1 MSSHSSHDR
10 PPDGAATPPTPTR
23 RKAARRG
30 ALLTA
35 SILVL
40 GTVVAPG
47 SPAALAEGQ
56 EPAPVTSVAG
66 PLPGPI
72 TLAGLGEGSHT
83 VTLVTGDT
91 VRLNDAGGGK
101 YAVDAKAVARPDGTL
116 PRLSTMATPDGVY
129 VTPSD
134 AMPAIQAGR
143 LDRELFNVTYLAENG
158 YADDQ
163 AKQLP
168 VIVQYPKQDSAAAIA
183 SAAKAIPASEPEHTL
198 ESINASA
205 VAVTKAE
212 AGTFWSAV
220 RAVPEKTDANGTV
233 GLANVPDTLRGGIA
247 KVWLDRKVKADLDVS
262 VPMIGAPQAWAGGHD
277 GTGVKVA
284 ILDTGIDAAHPDLAG
299 KVADSKSFIPGQ
311 EVQDGHGHGTHVAS
325 TVAGSGAAA
334 GGKYKGVAPGAK
346 LVIGK
351 VLDNSG
357 SGTDSQVIEGMEWAA
372 ASGAKV
378 VSMSLGSGPSDGTD
392 PMSQAVN
399 ALSASTGVLFVIAA
413 GNLGASGRETVAS
426 PGTADAALTVAA
438 VDKDDKWATFSGQG
452 PRFGDGALKPDIAA
466 PGVAITAARAAGT
479 SMGTPADDR
488 YTTGA
493 GTSMATPHVA
503 GAVAIM
509 AQQHPDWSGLQLK
522 AALMS
527 TAKDDDLSVYK
538 QGAGRVDLARAHT
551 QQVFATTAGL
561 DFAALDAENWT
572 AGRELTYTNFG
583 DQPVT
588 LTLTPSL
595 RTSDGTEV
603 KGALSLADPT
613 LTVPPSGTATT
624 SVTLDP
630 KGLAD
635 IDNYT
640 GAVTATADG
649 VQLRTPVGAVRA
661 APMATLTVHTLGR
674 DGKPSNP
681 WAQDTIDVAGDK
693 GVISTTR
700 LTEEG
705 TTVTRVPQ
713 GAISVMQVVDWIDED
728 DRYNLAFLFNPEI
741 TITGD
746 TEITLDARQASQVR
760 FTTPKPA
767 EPLNNDSA
775 IAYQRTVSN
784 GGSFMGAVTMN
795 SPVGSWGRLWA
806 TPTQPVTKGRFRFHT
821 RFALG
826 QPEVAMS
833 VRKPGGLALHPAAP
847 MHGFDVYGEHRQ
859 ESTFP
864 DFRPFTGT
872 RDLEI
877 VDVGQGRPEDI
888 ADRDLRGKLV
898 LMEVPKTEGIFGLLC
913 GVQIERIGPIRD
925 AGAAGIVHF
934 PMVGTGCPIPLGIAQ
949 KPFTGDPK
957 PVGIPNVSL
966 SAKEALELRGRI
978 AGNRPVTVRVTGAE
992 ESAYTYTFAPY
1003 EEGRVPRS
1011 LHYTFTDRDLAQID
1025 MDIHTAEPAQYGDWR
1040 YAWKVDDVLPLASQP
1055 SLWGVPRL
1063 TGQQRRDW
1071 VGPLDSEV
1079 ISSHGMWAM
1088 PNPRAVDSLRPQ
1100 WALEVFD
1107 KPVRTRQSWL
1117 TTPFTPGVAT
1127 ASDKLYK
1134 LAKPGANLGWSF
1146 RCMICVQGNSL
1157 WAEFEL
1163 SNGAPGSRQYN
1174 ADYWSGPFAPNFD
1187 VRLYRD
1193 GKEIPR
1199 TAVEGTDLLPHFTL
1213 PETPGSYRLTAKNA
1227 QNDTEW
1233 TFTTPVETER
1243 LPGSYCS
1250 LEALY
1255 GTAERC
1261 RPAPV
1266 MFVSYDLGDSLATDN
1281 TVPAGRS
1288 HTFTVSPYHS
1298 PSATK
1303 MPDIA
1308 GLKLWASTDDGAT
1321 YTPVSLKSN
1330 ADGTYTAKTQYP
1342 AFNATKGAVTLKV
1355 EAWDQAGNTIKQ
1367 TTTRAFDLRDKT
1379 MSGHAVQ

>member
-1 MSSHSSHDR
+1 MSSHRSHDR
-10 PPDGAATPPTPTR
+10 PPDDTATPPTPTR
-23 RKAARRG
+23 RKAARRQ
-30 ALLTA
+30 ALVTA

-47 SPAALAEGQ
+47 SSAALAERQ
-56 EPAPVTSVAG
+56 APAPVTSTAG
-66 PLPGPI
+66 PLSGPI
-72 TLAGLGEGSHT
+72 TLAGLGGSSHT

-101 YAVDAKAVARPDGTL
+101 YDVDAKAVARPDGTL

-168 VIVQYPKQDSAAAIA
+168 VIVQYPKQVSAAAIA
-183 SAAKAIPASEPEHTL
+183 PAAKAIPASEPEHTL

-284 ILDTGIDAAHPDLAG
+284 ILDTGIDTTHPDLVG

-325 TVAGSGAAA
+325 TVVGSGAAA

-351 VLDNSG
+351 VLDDSG
-357 SGTDSQVIEGMEWAA
+357 SGTGSQAIEGMEWAA

-399 ALSASTGVLFVIAA
+399 TLSASTGVLFVIAA
-413 GNLGASGRETVAS
+413 GNLGASGKETVAS
-426 PGTADAALTVAA
+426 PGTAEAALTVAA
-438 VDKDDKWATFSGQG
+438 VDKSDQWATFSGQG

-488 YTTGA
+488 YTTAA

-503 GAVAIM
+503 GAAAIM
-509 AQQHPDWSGLQLK
+509 AQQHPDWSGSQLK

-538 QGAGRVDLARAHT
+538 QGAGRVDLARAHA

-572 AGRELTYTNFG
+572 AGRELTYTNLG

-588 LTLTPSL
+588 LTLTAFL
-595 RTSDGTEV
+595 HTSDGTEV

-630 KGLAD
+630 KRLAD

-661 APMATLTVHTLGR
+661 VPMATLTVHTLGR
-674 DGKPSNP
+674 DGKPSTP

-693 GVISTTR
+693 GVITTTR
-700 LTEEG
+700 VINEG

-713 GAISVMQVVDWIDED
+713 GTISVAQLLTWIGDD
-728 DRYNLAFLFNPEI
+728 DRFNVVFLLNPEI
-741 TITGD
+741 TVTGD
-746 TEITLDARQASQVR
+746 TEITLDARHASEIR

-767 EPLNNDSA
+767 EPLNNDPRMV
-775 IAYQRTVSN
+775 YQRTTSN
-784 GGSFMGAVTMN
+784 GTAYMSSVSSDTI
-795 SPVGSWGRLWA
+795 VGSWLRMWA
-806 TPTQPVTKGRFRFHT
+806 TPTKPVTKGKFRFHS
-821 RFALG
+821 RFTLG
-826 QPEVAMS
+826 QTEVAMD
-833 VRKPGGLALHPAAP
+833 VRKSKKLTLHPTAP
-847 MHGFDVYGEHRQ
+847 MHALYNWGHAQGAYYDYR
-859 ESTFP
+859 S
-864 DFRPFTGT
+864 FTGT
-872 RDLEI
+872 QDLEL
-877 VDVGQGRPEDI
+877 VDVGEGRPEDI
-888 ADRDLRGKLV
+888 AGRDLRGKLV
-898 LMEVPKTEGIFGLLC
+898 LMEAPMAPSVFGGEEC
-913 GVQIERIGPIRD
+913 GVQIDRLGSLRD
-925 AGAAGIVHF
+925 AGAAGVVHF
-934 PMVGTGCPIPLGIAQ
+934 PKVGTDCGIPLPIAWSGMS
-949 KPFTGDPK
+949 KPI
-957 PVGIPNVSL
+957 GIPNVSL
-966 SAKEALELRGRI
+966 PAREALQLRERI
-978 AGNRPVTVRVTGAE
+978 ADRPVTIQVMGTP
-992 ESAYTYTFAPY
+992 ESPYTYTFAPY
-1003 EEGRVPRS
+1003 EEGRVPGS
-1011 LHYTFTDRDLAQID
+1011 LHYTFTGRDLAQID
-1025 MDIHTAEPAQYGDWR
+1025 MDVHAAAPTQYRDWR
-1040 YAWKVDDVLPLASQP
+1040 YAWKVDDVAPLASAP
-1055 SLWGVPRL
+1055 LGWGFPL
-1063 TGQQRRDW
+1063 FTAAQRTDW
-1071 VGPLDSEV
+1071 VGPLDPDV
-1079 ISSHGMWAM
+1079 ISSHGM
-1088 PNPRAVDSLRPQ
+1088 DSMSDPKALNMTQPQ
-1100 WALEVFD
+1100 WLMEVFD
-1107 KPVRTRQSWL
+1107 KPIRTRQSWL
-1117 TTPFTPGVAT
+1117 TTPFTPGANTGSEKVIR
-1127 ASDKLYK
+1127 
-1134 LAKPGANLGWSF
+1134 LAEPSANWGANF
-1146 RCMICVQGNSL
+1146 RCMICVRGNTL
-1157 WAEFEL
+1157 WAEIE
-1163 SNGAPGSRQYN
+1163 SANGGPANRQYKGMWD
-1174 ADYWSGPFAPNFD
+1174 AQQSDAALFD
-1187 VRLYRD
+1187 IRLYQ
-1193 GKEIPR
+1193 GAQEIPR
-1199 TAVEGTDLLPHFTL
+1199 TLVEGIGLFPHFTL
-1213 PETPGSYRLTAKNA
+1213 PKTPGSYRLTAKNA

-1243 LPGSYCS
+1243 LPGSFCS

-1298 PSATK
+1298 PSATR
-1303 MPDIA
+1303 MPDVA

-1330 ADGTYTAKTQYP
+1330 EDGTYTAKTRYP

-1379 MSGHAVQ
+1379 TSGHAVQ

>member
-56 EPAPVTSVAG
+56 ESAPVTPAAG
-66 PLPGPI
+66 PPSGPI
-72 TLAGLGEGSHT
+72 RLTGLGAGSHT

-163 AKQLP
+163 VKQLP

-183 SAAKAIPASEPEHTL
+183 SAAKAIPASEPGHAL

-284 ILDTGIDAAHPDLAG
+284 VLDTGIDADHPDLAD
-299 KVADSKSFIPGQ
+299 KVIASKSFITGE
-311 EVQDGHGHGTHVAS
+311 EVKDGHGHGTHVAS
-325 TVAGSGAAA
+325 TIAGSGAAS
-334 GGKYKGVAPGAK
+334 GGKYKGVAPGAT

-357 SGTDSQVIEGMEWAA
+357 FGTDSQSIEGMEWAA

-378 VSMSLGSGPSDGTD
+378 VSMSLGSGPTDGTD

-399 ALSASTGVLFVIAA
+399 ALSASTGALFVIAA
-413 GNLGASGRETVAS
+413 GNIGASGAETVAS

-438 VDKDDKWATFSGQG
+438 VDKSDQWASFSGQG

-479 SMGTPADDR
+479 TMGTPADDH
-488 YTTGA
+488 YTTAA

-503 GAVAIM
+503 GAVAIL
-509 AQQHPDWSGLQLK
+509 AQEHPDWSGPQLK

-527 TAKDDDLSVYK
+527 TAKDDALSVYK
-538 QGAGRVDLARAHT
+538 QGAGRVDLARAHA

-561 DFAALDAENWT
+561 DFATLDTESQT
-572 AGRELTYTNFG
+572 VSRELTYTNLD

-588 LTLTPSL
+588 LTLTSAL
-595 RTSDGTEV
+595 RTSDGAAV
-603 KGALSLADPT
+603 KGALSLADST
-613 LTVPPSGTATT
+613 LTVPASGTATT
-624 SVTLDP
+624 TVTLDP
-630 KGLAD
+630 KGLTD
-635 IDNYT
+635 IGDYT
-640 GAVTATADG
+640 GAATATADG

-693 GVISTTR
+693 GIISTTR
-700 LTEEG
+700 MTEEG

-713 GAISVMQVVDWIDED
+713 GTISVAQLLTWIGDD
-728 DRYNLAFLFNPEI
+728 DRFNVVFLLSPEI
-741 TITGD
+741 TVTGD
-746 TEITLDARQASQVR
+746 TEITLDARQASEIR

-767 EPLNNDSA
+767 DPLNNDPRMV
-775 IAYQRTVSN
+775 YQRTTSN
-784 GGSFMGAVTMN
+784 GTAYMSSVSSDTI
-795 SPVGSWGRLWA
+795 VGSWLRMWA
-806 TPTQPVTKGRFRFHT
+806 TPTKPVTKGKFRFHS
-821 RFALG
+821 RFTLG
-826 QPEVAMS
+826 QTEVAMD
-833 VRKPGGLALHPAAP
+833 VRKSKKLTLHPTAP
-847 MHGFDVYGEHRQ
+847 MHALHNWGHAQGLYYDYR
-859 ESTFP
+859 S
-864 DFRPFTGT
+864 FTGT
-872 RDLEI
+872 QDLEL
-877 VDVGQGRPEDI
+877 VDVGEGRPEDI
-888 ADRDLRGKLV
+888 AGRDLRGKLV
-898 LMEVPKTEGIFGLLC
+898 LMEAPMAPSVFGGQEC
-913 GVQIERIGPIRD
+913 GVQIDRLGSLRD
-925 AGAAGIVHF
+925 AGAAGVVHF
-934 PMVGTGCPIPLGIAQ
+934 PKMGTGCGIPLPIAWSGMS
-949 KPFTGDPK
+949 KPI
-957 PVGIPNVSL
+957 GIPNVSL
-966 SAKEALELRGRI
+966 PAREALQLREQI
-978 AGNRPVTVRVTGAE
+978 ADRPVTIQVMGTP
-992 ESAYTYTFAPY
+992 ESPHTYTFAPY
-1003 EEGRVPRS
+1003 EEGRVPGS

-1025 MDIHTAEPAQYGDWR
+1025 MDVHAATPTQYRDWR
-1040 YAWKVDDVLPLASQP
+1040 YAWKVDDVAPLASAP
-1055 SLWGVPRL
+1055 LGGGFPL
-1063 TGQQRRDW
+1063 FTAAQRTDW
-1071 VGPLDSEV
+1071 VGPLDPDV
-1079 ISSHGMWAM
+1079 ISSHGM
-1088 PNPRAVDSLRPQ
+1088 DSMSDPKALNMTQPQ
-1100 WALEVFD
+1100 WLLEVFD
-1107 KPVRTRQSWL
+1107 KPIRTKQSWL
-1117 TTPFTPGVAT
+1117 TAPFTPGAAT
-1127 ASDKLYK
+1127 ASDTLYK
-1134 LAKPGANLGWSF
+1134 LAKPGASLGWSL
-1146 RCMICVQGNSL
+1146 RCMICVQGNTL

-1163 SNGAPGSRQYN
+1163 SNGTPGSRQYN
-1174 ADYWSGPFAPNFD
+1174 ADYWSGPFEPDFD

-1199 TAVEGTDLLPHFTL
+1199 TPVLGADVFPHFKM
-1213 PETPGSYRLTAKNA
+1213 PEGPGTYRLTAKNA
-1227 QNDTEW
+1227 GHDTEW
-1233 TFTTPVETER
+1233 TFHTPVATEH
-1243 LPGSYCS
+1243 LPGSSCS

-1261 RPAPV
+1261 KPAPV
-1266 MFVSYDLGDSLATDN
+1266 VFVSYDLGDSLATDN

-1330 ADGTYTAKTQYP
+1330 KDGTYTAKTQYP

-1367 TTTRAFDLRDKT
+1367 TTIRAFDLRDKT
-1379 MSGHAVQ
+1379 TSGHAVQ